1 MTKTIWIVGGGV
13 EAIPGIILA
22 KKLGLNVVV
31 SDGNPNAPGL
41 KFADKSIIAST
52 YDIEGTVNAAYEY
65 HQNVN
70 PIDGVI
76 CIAADVPLTVAS
88 IAEKLSLPG
97 ITTETARKCSDKFLM
112 KETLL
117 AAGIPIPWFS
127 LVKSV
132 SELCSIISERGFP
145 LVIKPVDSRGARGV
159 IRITQSLDL
168 EWVFEY
174 TKSFS
179 PTSRVMVE
187 EFLQGQQYSTE
198 SVIMD
203 EKNITMGFT
212 ERNYELLEELSPYII
227 ENGGQ
232 QPAKIDKKEL
242 DSIVNLV
249 EKSSQILGISN
260 AKSKGDVVM
269 TKEGPKIIEIAPRL
283 SGGYFSSDQ
292 IPLATGINVIE
303 IAIRLSLGE
312 KINKDKL
319 LFRHQNAV
327 AIRYFFPKP
336 GKITSISNID
346 SFKNKSWVHK
356 LDLFFGVGD
365 VLEKITDHTKRCG
378 FVITTGNTRDEAVE
392 RAKTVVK
399 NVQILTRQ

>member
-1 MTKTIWIVGGGV
+1 MTKTIWIIGGGV
-13 EAIPGIILA
+13 EAIPGIRLA

-31 SDGNPNAPGL
+31 SDGSLNAPGL
-41 KFADKSIIAST
+41 KFADNSVIAST
-52 YDIEGTVNAAYEY
+52 YDIEGTVDAACKY

-70 PIDGVI
+70 PVDGVI
-76 CIAADVPLTVAS
+76 CIATDVPLTVAS
-88 IAEKLSLPG
+88 VAEKLSLPG

-117 AAGIPIPWFS
+117 DEGIPSPWFS

-132 SELCSIISERGFP
+132 SELCSIISERGLP

-159 IRITQSLDL
+159 IRITKSIDL
-168 EWVFEY
+168 EWAFEY
-174 TKSFS
+174 AKSFS

-187 EFLQGQQYSTE
+187 EFLEGQQYSTE

-203 EKNITMGFT
+203 EKNITLGFS
-212 ERNYELLEELSPYII
+212 ERNYEFLEELSPYII

-260 AKSKGDVVM
+260 ATSKGDVVM
-269 TKEGPKIIEIAPRL
+269 SKEGPKIIEIAPRL

-292 IPLATGINVIE
+292 IPLVTGINIIE

-312 KINKDKL
+312 KINKNKL
-319 LFRHQNAV
+319 LFSHQKAV

-346 SFKNKSWVHK
+346 SFKNESWVHK
-356 LDLFFGVGD
+356 LNLFFGVGD
-365 VLEKITDHTKRCG
+365 VLEKVTDHTKRCG
-378 FVITTGNTRDEAVE
+378 FVITSGNTRDEAVE
-392 RAKTVVK
+392 RARTVVE
-399 NVQILTRQ
+399 NVQILTT

>member
-1 MTKTIWIVGGGV
+1 MTKTIWIIGGGV
-13 EAIPGIILA
+13 EAIPGIRLA

-31 SDGNPNAPGL
+31 SDNNPNAPGL
-41 KFADKSIIAST
+41 KFADNSVIAST
-52 YDIEGTVNAAYEY
+52 YDIEGTVDAACKY

-70 PIDGVI
+70 PVDGVI
-76 CIAADVPLTVAS
+76 CIATDVPLTVAS
-88 IAEKLSLPG
+88 VAEKLSLPG

-117 AAGIPIPWFS
+117 AEGIPIPWFS

-132 SELCSIISERGFP
+132 SELCSIISERGLP

-159 IRITQSLDL
+159 IRITKSIDL
-168 EWVFEY
+168 EWAFEY
-174 TKSFS
+174 AKSFS

-187 EFLQGQQYSTE
+187 EFLEGQQYSTE

-203 EKNITMGFT
+203 EKNITLGFS
-212 ERNYELLEELSPYII
+212 ERNYEFLEELSPYII

-260 AKSKGDVVM
+260 ATSKGDVVM
-269 TKEGPKIIEIAPRL
+269 SKEGPKIIEIAPRL

-292 IPLATGINVIE
+292 IPLVTGINIIE

-319 LFRHQNAV
+319 LFSHQKAV

-346 SFKNKSWVHK
+346 SFKNESWVHK
-356 LDLFFGVGD
+356 LNHFFGVGD
-365 VLEKITDHTKRCG
+365 VLEKVTDHTKRCG
-378 FVITTGNTRDEAVE
+378 FVITSGNTRDEAVE

>member
-13 EAIPGIILA
+13 EAIPRIILA

-41 KFADKSIIAST
+41 KFTDKSIIAST

-76 CIAADVPLTVAS
+76 CIATDVPLTVAS

-132 SELCSIISERGFP
+132 SELRSIISERGFP

-159 IRITQSLDL
+159 IRITELLDL
-168 EWVFEY
+168 EWAFEY

-179 PTSRVMVE
+179 PTSGVMVE
-187 EFLQGQQYSTE
+187 EFLEGRQYSTE

-203 EKNITMGFT
+203 EKNITLGFA
-212 ERNYELLEELSPYII
+212 ERNYEFLEELSPYII

-242 DSIVNLV
+242 DSIVKLI

-260 AKSKGDVVM
+260 ATSKGDVVM

-336 GKITSISNID
+336 GKIISISNTD

-365 VLEKITDHTKRCG
+365 VLGKIIDHTKRCG

>member
-1 MTKTIWIVGGGV
+1 MTKTIWIVGAGV
-13 EAIPGIILA
+13 EAIPGIKLA
-22 KKLGLNVVV
+22 KKLGLNVIV

-41 KFADKSIIAST
+41 KFADKSVITST
-52 YDIEGTVNAAYEY
+52 YDVEGTVSAAHEY

-70 PIDGVI
+70 HIDGVI
-76 CIAADVPLTVAS
+76 CIATDVPLTVAS
-88 IAEKLSLPG
+88 VAEKLNLSG

-112 KETLL
+112 KESLL
-117 AAGIPIPWFS
+117 AGGIPISWFS
-127 LVKSV
+127 LIKSV
-132 SELCSIISERGFP
+132 SELRSIISERGSS

-159 IRITQSLDL
+159 IRITESLDL
-168 EWVFEY
+168 EWAFEY
-174 TKSFS
+174 AKSIS

-187 EFLQGQQYSTE
+187 EFLEGQQYSTE
-198 SVIMD
+198 TIIMD
-203 EKNITMGFT
+203 EKNVTVGFA
-212 ERNYELLEELSPYII
+212 ERNYEFLEELSPSII

-232 QPAKIDKKEL
+232 QPAKIGKKEL
-242 DSIVNLV
+242 DSIVKLV

-260 AKSKGDVVM
+260 AISKGDVVM
-269 TKEGPKIIEIAPRL
+269 TKDGPKIIEIAPRL

-292 IPLATGINVIE
+292 IPLATGINIIE

-319 LFRHQNAV
+319 FFRDQNAV

-346 SFKNKSWVHK
+346 LFKNKSWVHK

-365 VLEKITDHTKRCG
+365 VLEKIIDHTKRCG
-378 FVITTGNTRDEAVE
+378 FVITTGNTRDEAVQ
-392 RAKTVVK
+392 RAKMVVK
-399 NVQILTRQ
+399 NVQILTT

>member
-76 CIAADVPLTVAS
+76 CIATDVPLTVAS

-159 IRITQSLDL
+159 IRITELLDL
-168 EWVFEY
+168 EWAFEY

-179 PTSRVMVE
+179 PTSGVMVE
-187 EFLQGQQYSTE
+187 EFLEGRQYSTE

-203 EKNITMGFT
+203 EKNITLGFA
-212 ERNYELLEELSPYII
+212 ERNYEFLEELSPYII

-232 QPAKIDKKEL
+232 QPAKIGKKEL
-242 DSIVNLV
+242 DSIVKLI

-260 AKSKGDVVM
+260 ATSKGDVVM

-336 GKITSISNID
+336 GKIISISNID

-356 LDLFFGVGD
+356 LNLFFGVGD
-365 VLEKITDHTKRCG
+365 VLEKITDHPKRCG

>member
-1 MTKTIWIVGGGV
+1 MTKTIWIIGGGV
-13 EAIPGIILA
+13 EAIPGIRLA

-31 SDGNPNAPGL
+31 SDNNPNAPGL
-41 KFADKSIIAST
+41 KFADNSVIAST
-52 YDIEGTVNAAYEY
+52 YDIEGTVDAACKY

-70 PIDGVI
+70 PVDGVI
-76 CIAADVPLTVAS
+76 CIATDVPLTVAS
-88 IAEKLSLPG
+88 VAEKLSLPG

-117 AAGIPIPWFS
+117 AEGIPIPWFS

-132 SELCSIISERGFP
+132 SELCSIISERGLP

-159 IRITQSLDL
+159 IRITKSIDL
-168 EWVFEY
+168 EWAFEY
-174 TKSFS
+174 AKSFS

-187 EFLQGQQYSTE
+187 EFLEGQQYSTE

-203 EKNITMGFT
+203 EKNITLGFS
-212 ERNYELLEELSPYII
+212 ERNYEFLEELSPYII

-260 AKSKGDVVM
+260 ATSKGDVVM
-269 TKEGPKIIEIAPRL
+269 SKEGPKIIEIAPRL

-292 IPLATGINVIE
+292 IPLVTGINIIE

-312 KINKDKL
+312 KINKNKL
-319 LFRHQNAV
+319 LFSHQKAV

-346 SFKNKSWVHK
+346 SFKNESWVHK
-356 LDLFFGVGD
+356 LNLFFGVGD
-365 VLEKITDHTKRCG
+365 VLEKVTDHTKRCG
-378 FVITTGNTRDEAVE
+378 FVITSGNTRDEAVE
-392 RAKTVVK
+392 RARTVVE
-399 NVQILTRQ
+399 NVQILTT